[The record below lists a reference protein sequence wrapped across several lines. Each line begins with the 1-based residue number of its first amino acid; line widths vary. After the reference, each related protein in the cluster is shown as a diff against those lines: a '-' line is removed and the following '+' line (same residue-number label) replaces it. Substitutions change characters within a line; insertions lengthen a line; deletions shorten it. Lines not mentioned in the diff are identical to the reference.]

1 VPKALVQIVHRRI
14 VFAQNAHVKMHDPHE
29 PVDKRY
35 IIGIVALLV
44 LFYLQLIAG
53 WVSRIDWLQT
63 L

>member
-1 VPKALVQIVHRRI
+1 M
-14 VFAQNAHVKMHDPHE
+14 FAQNAHVKMHDPHE